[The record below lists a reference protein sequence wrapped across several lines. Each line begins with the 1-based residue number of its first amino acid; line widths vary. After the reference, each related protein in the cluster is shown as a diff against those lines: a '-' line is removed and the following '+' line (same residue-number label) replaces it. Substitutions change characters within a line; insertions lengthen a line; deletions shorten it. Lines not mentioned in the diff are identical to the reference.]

1 MSESNEHRAGRLHG
15 LWAMTNRELKK
26 WYKAPVIFTLS
37 IVQPIIW
44 MGLLGKAMNIS
55 ALFGGSTFT
64 NSIMSQPGIITQ
76 FTKALMTYGMTQTQA
91 NLFLTNPNGIGSVFS
106 GVGNAVLLSTFN
118 TTSYFSFMAVG
129 MIAFTALF
137 TTAFSGM
144 SVVWDRRLGFLNKAL
159 STPVSRGVIIFS
171 KVLSAT
177 FRSMFQAGIIILIAI
192 AFGLQF
198 GATFN
203 PVYVLG
209 VFAILFLICVGLSSM
224 FIAITIRSTRIETPM
239 AVMNL
244 ITLPLM
250 FASNAFFP
258 TSIMPSWLK
267 AVANVNPMT
276 YTTDAVRQLLIY
288 NSINW
293 WGTVGGQMGIGLD
306 FLYVGIFAVVVASIG
321 IALSWRFLSK

>member
-1 MSESNEHRAGRLHG
+1 MSENNGNSKNKLHG
-15 LWAMTNRELKK
+15 LWALTNRELKK
-26 WYKAPVIFTLS
+26 WYKAPVIFILS
-37 IVQPIIW
+37 IIQPIIW
-44 MGLLGKAMNIS
+44 MGLLGKAMNIGAIFS
-55 ALFGGSTFT
+55 SGSFDQLMGKLVLTPPLTSTQSLQLGGFFQ
-64 NSIMSQPGIITQ
+64 NLQASIMQ
-76 FTKALMTYGMTQTQA
+76 
-91 NLFLTNPNGIGSVFS
+91 
-106 GVGNAVLLSTFN
+106 NAFK
-118 TTSYFSFMAVG
+118 TTDYFSFMAVG

-177 FRSMFQAGIIILIAI
+177 LRSMFQAGIIIVIAI

-198 GATFN
+198 GASFH
-203 PVYVLG
+203 PLYILG
-209 VFAILFLICVGLSSM
+209 VFAMMFLVCVGLSSM

-258 TSIMPSWLK
+258 TNIMPSWLQT
-267 AVANVNPMT
+267 VAQFNPMT

-288 NSINW
+288 S
-293 WGTVGGQMGIGLD
+293 TTD
-306 FLYVGIFAVVVASIG
+306 FAQVAADFAYVGIFALVVATVG
-321 IALSWRFLSK
+321 IVLSWRYLSK